1 MCIRD
6 SCYRV
11 EYVLKKL
18 AENNVTLKLD
28 KSKLIA
34 KEVQFLGFQLNSQ
47 GITPSTEKV
56 DAIQRFPTPKN
67 RRQLQSFL
75 GLCNY

>member
-6 SCYRV
+6 R
-11 EYVLKKL
+11 
-18 AENNVTLKLD
+18 NNVTLKLD

-34 KEVQFLGFQLNSQ
+34 KEEQFLGFQLNSQ

-56 DAIQRFPTPKN
+56 DAIQRFPMPKN
-67 RRQLQSFL
+67 MKIVKKHLVQPQKV
-75 GLCNY
+75 